1 MINPRKRQ
9 RENRKLT
16 LSQKLQVVRLVEEL
30 RADSYPYKECQIAQK
45 VAEKRLRNITNC
57 GFLVLHSTYELVN
70 HKWSIYQKGNKS
82 LKIFR
87 KYENNVSQFI
97 H

>member
-30 RADSYPYKECQIAQK
+30 RADPYPYKDCQIARK
-45 VAEKRLRNITNC
+45 VAEKLKRSIDRKTIKKLMAH
-57 GFLVLHSTYELVN
+57 LYHSLAR
-70 HKWSIYQKGNKS
+70 SFS
-82 LKIFR
+82 
-87 KYENNVSQFI
+87 SQFV
-97 H
+97 